1 MRLNG
6 VRRFGLVP
14 LVLALLAP
22 AGCSYMQSQP
32 PPERPLQWE
41 GECSTSRWPVVGDVY
56 LSLNTG
62 AIALLG
68 FVAAAALSNHS
79 NETVP
84 SWDPHPRSSDD
95 VPLFLAIG
103 ALGTA
108 ATYGLIRSAGYGLQ
122 SARDCDRAIAELQ
135 RARAGWP
142 PPNGWYW
149 PQPAPPPP
157 ALPPPTMS
165 R

>member
-6 VRRFGLVP
+6 ARRFGLVP
-14 LVLALLAP
+14 LVLALIAP

-32 PPERPLQWE
+32 PPERPLRWE

-62 AIALLG
+62 SIALLS
-68 FVAAAALSNHS
+68 FLAAALVSSNAS
-79 NETVP
+79 DETVP
-84 SWDPHPRSSDD
+84 SWDPHPRSTKV
-95 VPLFLAIG
+95 VPLFLTVG
-103 ALGTA
+103 VLGTA

-122 SARDCDRAIAELQ
+122 SARDCDGAIAELQ
-135 RARAGWP
+135 RARAAWP
-142 PPNGWYW
+142 PPNGWSGP
-149 PQPAPPPP
+149 PQSSPPPP
-157 ALPPPTMS
+157 FMS